1 MKSHQDSRIN
11 IAKLTALWGV
21 SESGL
26 GGFLHALKIPFSG
39 LLLGSF
45 AVIIVTFIA
54 LNTDKKFK
62 TILQATLLVILIKAV
77 ASPHSPIT
85 AYVAV
90 MFQGFIGAL
99 MYQIFG
105 VYKISA
111 VMFGVVALLES
122 ALQKLLMMVLVFG
135 ANIWVAFQEFFAGIA
150 KQFKIK
156 SLEEIPFVLVSG
168 YVFIYFIVGI
178 IAGLVALRLPKILQQ
193 EYQKIDIENLPKP
206 EEFTLSKRQKN
217 KTKIF
222 TFGIILLFII
232 SVFIF
237 SGSFNKAIY
246 SILRTFAAVGIL
258 YFIVAPLFKYF
269 LNQWKAKQESR
280 LNKPLKEVLEFIPH
294 YRNHAKIA
302 FKLAENETSV
312 VKKLSQFLVIWM
324 SLSLYHEEGIES

>member
-26 GGFLHALKIPFSG
+26 GGLLHALKIPFSG

-62 TILQATLLVILIKAV
+62 TILQATLLVILIKAI

-90 MFQGFIGAL
+90 LFQGFIGAL
-99 MYQIFG
+99 IYQIFG

-111 VMFGVVALLES
+111 IMFGVLALLES

-150 KQFKIK
+150 KQFQIK
-156 SLEEIPFVLVSG
+156 SLEEIPLVLVSG

-193 EYQKIDIENLPKP
+193 EYQKINIENLPKP

-222 TFGIILLFII
+222 TFGIILLFIT